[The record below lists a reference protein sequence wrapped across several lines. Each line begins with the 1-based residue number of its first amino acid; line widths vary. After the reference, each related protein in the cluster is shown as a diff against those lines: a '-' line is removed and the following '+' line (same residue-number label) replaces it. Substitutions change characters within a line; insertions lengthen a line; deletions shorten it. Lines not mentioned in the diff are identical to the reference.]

1 VAQLTDVALRKDWIA
16 MQTFPETSEYS
27 ATPISRLAVSWVLL
41 IPLMYIAGD
50 GGFFFYGSEANNQLA
65 AYYGALVSDPRRTFE
80 NAAMSVLVFGLLLVV
95 LFPRLKAVLA
105 MARRHKVF
113 VILAGWAAVSCLW
126 SQFPV
131 VTLMWAPIAALN
143 VVLAFYLYRRFSP
156 EQQLQLLLGLGWLC
170 LILNI
175 VLSMFFPQYGLD
187 YEVAKVAWRG
197 MCSTKNLCSMTTSFL
212 LPAAFYAPAKSVFAK
227 VSRVVYVG
235 LSILVIFMTQ
245 SATGEIG
252 LAALLAFVAAM
263 GPILRL
269 RNRDRSIAL
278 VLGATTVLALVV
290 TFLAAGKQ
298 ILLLLNR
305 DPTLTGRTEIWESII
320 PAIMQHP
327 ILGYGY
333 QAFWRGY
340 QGASANIALSNG
352 WAVSSAHNSFLQ
364 IGLDLG
370 LVGMA
375 LVAYTIVIALRNSFL
390 CLRTV
395 KSPYLTWCTCIVLI
409 TIVTTADEVALMVP
423 NSPVWLIYMLACI
436 GLSEAASRVRLE
448 SSHG

>member
-1 VAQLTDVALRKDWIA
+1 
-16 MQTFPETSEYS
+16 METFLETPEYS
-27 ATPISRLAVSWVLL
+27 ATPIARLFVSWVLL
-41 IPLMYIAGD
+41 VPLMYIAGD
-50 GGFFFYGSEANNQLA
+50 GGFFFFGGQANNQLA
-65 AYYGALVSDPRRTFE
+65 AYYGALVSDPRRTVE

-95 LFPRLKAVLA
+95 LFPRFKSVLG
-105 MARRHKVF
+105 MVRRHKVF
-113 VILAGWAAVSCLW
+113 AILAGWAAISCLW

-131 VTLMWAPIAALN
+131 VTLMWAPIAAFN
-143 VVLAFYLYRRFSP
+143 VVFAFYLYRRFSP
-156 EQQLQLLLGLGWLC
+156 EQQMQLLLGLGWLC
-170 LILNI
+170 LVLNI
-175 VLSMFFPQYGLD
+175 ILSMFFPQYGLD

-212 LPAAFYAPAKSVFAK
+212 LPAAFYVPARSVFAK

-235 LSILVIFMTQ
+235 LSILVIFMTH

-252 LAALLAFVAAM
+252 LAFLLVFVAAM
-263 GPILRL
+263 GPISRL

-278 VLGATTVLALVV
+278 LLGATTALALVS

-298 ILLLLNR
+298 ILILLNR
-305 DPTLTGRTEIWESII
+305 DPTLTGRTEIWASII
-320 PAIMQHP
+320 PAILQRP

-340 QGASANIALSNG
+340 EGASANIALSNG

-364 IGLDLG
+364 VGLDLG
-370 LVGMA
+370 LVGVA
-375 LVAYTIVIALRNSFL
+375 LVMYTIVIALRNSFF

-395 KSPYLTWCTCIVLI
+395 RSPYLTWCTCIVLI
-409 TIVTTADEVALMVP
+409 TIVTTTDEVALMVP

-436 GLSEAASRVRLE
+436 GLSEAASRIRLE